1 MLPGLHR
8 LTLRLQTAVRS
19 RLGLP
24 NPWVNETLLGRALQ
38 VRDGVLRPEPDYDDA
53 WLLALARHS
62 RRVFDIG
69 SNTGQAALLVL
80 LAPPVE
86 RIVLVDPNREALAV
100 AAENLIVNGLS
111 AKAQFVPSFVSD
123 ASDETVELWT
133 VGTGAAGSIYK
144 SHAVTA
150 ARVGTSQRVPTVTFD
165 DLCDRYFVPDLV
177 KVDVEGAE
185 LKVLAGANRA
195 MKGAG
200 MRFLVEMHSPPELP
214 MAKNA
219 DGVLAWCAAHDYA
232 AWYLAQPQR
241 LTDARTIQHRGR
253 CHLLLQP
260 ASWPF
265 PPWLEGIKQS
275 APLESL
281 RV

>member
-1 MLPGLHR
+1 MLPGLQR
-8 LTLRLQTAVRS
+8 LTLRFQTAVRS

-24 NPWVNETLLGRALQ
+24 NPWVNETLLGRELQ
-38 VRDGVLRPEPDYDDA
+38 VREGVLRPEPDYDDA
-53 WLLALARHS
+53 WLLALAKNSS
-62 RRVFDIG
+62 RIFDIG
-69 SNTGQAALLVL
+69 SNTGQAALLML
-80 LAPPVE
+80 LAPSVE
-86 RIVLVDPNREALAV
+86 KILLVDPNRQALVV

-123 ASDETVELWT
+123 VADDTVELWT
-133 VGTGAAGSIYK
+133 VGTGAAGSMYK

-150 ARVGTSQRVPTVTFD
+150 ARAGTSMKVPTVTFD

-195 MKGAG
+195 LREGKT
-200 MRFLVEMHSPPELP
+200 RFLVEMHSPPELP

-219 DGVLAWCAAHDYA
+219 EGVLAWCAARGYA
-232 AWYLAQPQR
+232 AWYLAQSTK
-241 LTDARTIQHRGR
+241 LTDAQTIQHRGR

-260 ASWPF
+260 AALPF
-265 PPWLEGIKQS
+265 PSFLEGIKQS
-275 APLESL
+275 APLEGI
-281 RV
+281 